1 MGQLSIALIIPAIV
15 GLLTYVVIRL
25 FWKLRNVAKRNQLHS
40 PDFAET
46 EKRLPQAKARP
57 ERASPKL
64 STVTLLT
71 AGMVGGFLIVWYL
84 LNSET
89 PLILTLKHLAAIP

>member
-15 GLLTYVVIRL
+15 GLVTYVVIRL
-25 FWKLRNVAKRNQLHS
+25 FWKLRKAAKRNQSHS

-64 STVTLLT
+64 STVTLPT

-84 LNSET
+84 LDSET

>member
-1 MGQLSIALIIPAIV
+1 V
-15 GLLTYVVIRL
+15 R
-25 FWKLRNVAKRNQLHS
+25 
-40 PDFAET
+40 
-46 EKRLPQAKARP
+46 
-57 ERASPKL
+57 
-64 STVTLLT
+64 LLT

>member
-25 FWKLRNVAKRNQLHS
+25 FWKLRNLAKLHS

-84 LNSET
+84 LDSET
-89 PLILTLKHLAAIP
+89 PLMLTLKHLAAIP